1 MSPRIDGWD
10 RSRLLMLLDRHRT
23 ELERAR
29 VTKFSREHLPRY
41 GDSETRV
48 VTPTKRARKELDPG
62 PWSNVNKANNPASP
76 LDEHLP
82 PPARSFGSPRQDP
95 ITRLPCP
102 PFTSA
107 ERVSEGE
114 PKAGPRRCAAPR
126 RCSVAGRDWAS
137 GHWNLLS
144 QQQSIDSITGLCR
157 RRRREAA
164 WPDWS
169 TGTSGVG
176 FDGFRKEN
184 ETEIRI

>member
-1 MSPRIDGWD
+1 
-10 RSRLLMLLDRHRT
+10 MLLDRHRT

-48 VTPTKRARKELDPG
+48 VTPTKRARKGLDPG
-62 PWSNVNKANNPASP
+62 PWSNVNKAKNPASP
-76 LDEHLP
+76 LDERLLP
-82 PPARSFGSPRQDP
+82 PHGVSGVPDRILSHVFRALHSRLQKGSRRGSPRLDHGDVP
-95 ITRLPCP
+95 LP
-102 PFTSA
+102 
-107 ERVSEGE
+107 G
-114 PKAGPRRCAAPR
+114 AAQSP
-126 RCSVAGRDWAS
+126 DWAS

-176 FDGFRKEN
+176 FDGLRKEN